1 MTMSREV
8 VFVALLVAF
17 AVVSSA
23 LLSERRPL
31 SPYWP
36 SSAAAAVPKIAGNG
50 SSIVLTTGEPR

>member
-1 MTMSREV
+1 MSREA
-8 VFVALLVAF
+8 VFVALLLAF

-36 SSAAAAVPKIAGNG
+36 ASAAAAVPKIAGN
-50 SSIVLTTGEPR
+50 SPSFIPATGELR